1 MLFEIHITGES
12 GIHFA
17 CKNLGI
23 KTIVIDLIKPV
34 KSKYGPEIYY
44 NSLQREHMTSFTFSG
59 EKEDVFKETLRVVG
73 EISKYD
79 NARISRIKIESMFFS
94 TLINESLYM
103 ETHFY
108 SDEFKLPTSINMTK
122 RMAGEEV
129 EPSKYLAT
137 DRTYNKSRYFEFMD
151 KYSNNDIELC
161 IFDSFVD
168 GDKSWFDFYS
178 KELFDAKL

>member
-17 CKNLGI
+17 CKNIGI
-23 KTIVIDLIKPV
+23 KTIIIDL
-34 KSKYGPEIYY
+34 
-44 NSLQREHMTSFTFSG
+44 LQPANVRFGSDMFYHNRVNREHMTSFTFSG

-103 ETHFY
+103 ETHFN
-108 SDEFKLPTSINMTK
+108 SDEFKLPTSLNVTKGDMTK
-122 RMAGEEV
+122 
-129 EPSKYLAT
+129 KYLAT

-168 GDKSWFDFYS
+168 GDKAWFDFYS